1 MGCRAVIFDSTFF
14 VALHRE
20 LQRGADGP
28 AQKFLT
34 AHADEIPGMSE
45 ITRGELARGFASRA
59 AWVDFCDRFVVY
71 PFTDAVAWRAAE
83 VFRDLRKRGVMTG
96 ENDLWIAA
104 TALEAGGVLVTR
116 NEKHFREIRCL
127 KVLGH

>member
-1 MGCRAVIFDSTFF
+1 M
-14 VALHRE
+14 
-20 LQRGADGP
+20 
-28 AQKFLT
+28 
-34 AHADEIPGMSE
+34 
-45 ITRGELARGFASRA
+45 
-59 AWVDFCDRFVVY
+59 
-71 PFTDAVAWRAAE
+71 AWRAAE

-116 NEKHFREIRCL
+116 TERHFREIRGL

>member
-1 MGCRAVIFDSTFF
+1 MGSGAVIFDSTFF

-20 LQRGADGP
+20 LQHGADGP

-34 AHADEIPGMSE
+34 IHAGEIPGMSE
-45 ITRGELARGFASRA
+45 ITRGELARGFATRA
-59 AWVDFCDRFVVY
+59 TWTDFCDRFVIY
-71 PFTDAVAWRAAE
+71 PFNDAVAWRAAE

-116 NEKHFREIRCL
+116 NERHFREIRGL